1 MFNYYF
7 DYLNPDIMI
16 EKLKNVSYE
25 KKNMVESINKKL
37 TKLKILLK
45 MCLKIK
51 YLKLKK
57 MKK

>member
-1 MFNYYF
+1 M
-7 DYLNPDIMI
+7 
-16 EKLKNVSYE
+16 K

>member
-1 MFNYYF
+1 MFNYCF

>member
-1 MFNYYF
+1 M
-7 DYLNPDIMI
+7 L
-16 EKLKNVSYE
+16 ERLKNASDE
-25 KKNMVESINKKL
+25 KNKDIVELINKKL
-37 TKLKILLK
+37 TKLKTLLK